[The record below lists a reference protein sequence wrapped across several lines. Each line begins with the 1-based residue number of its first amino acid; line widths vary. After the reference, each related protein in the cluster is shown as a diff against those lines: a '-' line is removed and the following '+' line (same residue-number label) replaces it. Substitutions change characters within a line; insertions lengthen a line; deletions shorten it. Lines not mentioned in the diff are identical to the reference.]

1 MTGIVFP
8 ESTKTPEGRA
18 HGPIGKQSSPEHAIA
33 GGENFDLPRSKDYKG
48 LLVWQRPIEMV
59 VSVYA
64 LTAEFPASERFGLV
78 AQMRRAAISVPS
90 NVAEGYGRQSTG
102 EFRQFLGVA
111 RGSNC
116 ELETQLILSRRL
128 GFGSGEKLAIA
139 ERLNAEVNRLLR
151 GYMKSL
157 RGGPGR

>member
-1 MTGIVFP
+1 VTRVVLP
-8 ESTKTPEGRA
+8 ESTKKLEGRA
-18 HGPIGKQSSPEHAIA
+18 QGPIRKQSRPEHAIA
-33 GGENFDLPRSKDYKG
+33 AGENFDLPRSKGYRD

-59 VSVYA
+59 ESVYG

-128 GFGSGEKLAIA
+128 GFGSEEKLSNA
-139 ERLNAEVNRLLR
+139 ERLNAEVSRLLH

-157 RGGPGR
+157 HGGSG